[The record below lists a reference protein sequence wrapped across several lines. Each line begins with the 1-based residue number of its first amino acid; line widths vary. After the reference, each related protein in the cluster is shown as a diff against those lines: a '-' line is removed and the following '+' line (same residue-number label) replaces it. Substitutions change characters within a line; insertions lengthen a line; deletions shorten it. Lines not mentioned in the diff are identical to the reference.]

1 MAKRGIQPSGMRTR
15 QKMMAAA
22 VTLFLQKGYQDTAT
36 AAISTLAGMAPSAF
50 FRAFPSK
57 ESVLLGLVENM
68 FTSQFEMAECEDPLM
83 VYAVETAMQLNIAE
97 QNEALRDLYVT
108 AYSLPNT
115 SEYIYQNTARKLY
128 QLFHNYLP
136 EASESDFYELEIA
149 TAGITRGYM
158 ARKCDIYFTI
168 ETKIR
173 RHLQCCMGIF
183 HVPEEKITKSIEAV
197 LAMDMDSMAK
207 KAVADAVAKFSHS
220 EVTE

>member
-36 AAISTLAGMAPSAF
+36 AEISTLAGMAPSAF

-115 SEYIYQNTARKLY
+115 S
-128 QLFHNYLP
+128 
-136 EASESDFYELEIA
+136 
-149 TAGITRGYM
+149 
-158 ARKCDIYFTI
+158 
-168 ETKIR
+168 
-173 RHLQCCMGIF
+173 
-183 HVPEEKITKSIEAV
+183 
-197 LAMDMDSMAK
+197 
-207 KAVADAVAKFSHS
+207 
-220 EVTE
+220 

>member
-22 VTLFLQKGYQDTAT
+22 VTLFLQKGYQETAT
-36 AAISTLAGMAPSAF
+36 AEISTLAGMAPSAF

-168 ETKIR
+168 KTKIR

-183 HVPEEKITKSIEAV
+183 HVPEEKITKAIEAV

-220 EVTE
+220 EVTG